1 MDIDHRI
8 ILKDAAVLIVH
19 ERAVVISDSRGK
31 AVQMVGTVQDI
42 TERKHAEEEVSLLKT
57 LTLSI
62 SESKDLHDALVVS
75 LEKCVAQAVGFMER
89 RGYLILRVNV

>member
-8 ILKDAAVLIVH
+8 IRKDAAVLIVH

-42 TERKHAEEEVSLLKT
+42 TERKML
-57 LTLSI
+57 
-62 SESKDLHDALVVS
+62 
-75 LEKCVAQAVGFMER
+75 R
-89 RGYLILRVNV
+89 RK